1 MAGHTLMLPLAE
13 GFHVMEKSAKENG
26 LSPFEFENLMK
37 GLEVAAISGA
47 TGIKTKEVKDD
58 VEEPADLEKVLNY
71 RQKGRPIT
79 PEERKTFENRTEE
92 IFKLLQEQNDKLGV
106 LMIGD
111 KNLPILKAAKKGA
124 TDTLGNPLPVMTKD
138 EKYKELNRLRQQASD
153 FAKQDLFGVEKPSV
167 PKELGKTRLE
177 IERDKRKR
185 LLKLKISEKEEEFLD
200 PDFLIHQQSGKV
212 QEPEENP

>member
-1 MAGHTLMLPLAE
+1 
-13 GFHVMEKSAKENG
+13 
-26 LSPFEFENLMK
+26 
-37 GLEVAAISGA
+37 
-47 TGIKTKEVKDD
+47 
-58 VEEPADLEKVLNY
+58 
-71 RQKGRPIT
+71 
-79 PEERKTFENRTEE
+79 
-92 IFKLLQEQNDKLGV
+92 
-106 LMIGD
+106 MIGD